1 MLKNTTKTFVLLA
14 ALGALFMGVGSIL
27 GQGGLIIGLLLGIV
41 FVGGSYWFSD
51 KVAVKAARPKPVSE
65 QEAPQ
70 LYAIVRDLTAAR
82 RHADA
87 RDLHRAAS
95 QPNAFATGR
104 NEHHAAVAVTQG
116 LLQVVDENELRGVLA
131 HEISHVRN
139 RDILIGSVA
148 ATVALA
154 ITFLARMV
162 MWGAIFG
169 GGGGN
174 RDRDNNIF
182 GLLAMVILAP
192 LAAGL
197 LQMALSRSREYEADR
212 SGAELIGTG
221 EPLAS
226 ALLKIEAYAKQ
237 VPMDIDPAH
246 ATAYI
251 INPFAG
257 RKVQVRQPLLEPPA
271 DGRPRRPPASSARR
285 AAVRYRLRGSVA
297 EVRELQ
303 RHLEVVL
310 AERGDRGLEVVALL
324 ARHPQLLALHLVLHA
339 LEPEALDEL
348 ADLAGLVGGDAD
360 VQRRGL
366 AHAALRRFL
375 DLAVRRAA

>member
-1 MLKNTTKTFVLLA
+1 MFKNTAKTFILLA
-14 ALGALFMGVGSIL
+14 ALGALFMGVGSFW
-27 GQGGLIIGLLLGIV
+27 GQGGLILGLGLGIV

-51 KVAVKAARPKPVSE
+51 KVAVRAAGAKPVSE

-70 LYAIVRDLTAAR
+70 LYAIVRDLTQRADMPMPAIYIAPAA
-82 RHADA
+82 
-87 RDLHRAAS
+87 

-148 ATVALA
+148 ATVALG
-154 ITFLARMV
+154 ITFLARMA
-162 MWGAIFG
+162 MWGALFG
-169 GGGGN
+169 GGGNNRN
-174 RDRDNNIF
+174 RDGGNVF
-182 GLLAMVILAP
+182 GMLAMVILAP

-251 INPFAG
+251 INPFSG
-257 RKVQVRQPLLEPPA
+257 RKVSFANLYSSHPPTA
-271 DGRPRRPPASSARR
+271 DRVA
-285 AAVRYRLRGSVA
+285 RLRHQHV
-297 EVRELQ
+297 
-303 RHLEVVL
+303 
-310 AERGDRGLEVVALL
+310 
-324 ARHPQLLALHLVLHA
+324 
-339 LEPEALDEL
+339 
-348 ADLAGLVGGDAD
+348 
-360 VQRRGL
+360 
-366 AHAALRRFL
+366 
-375 DLAVRRAA
+375 

>member
-1 MLKNTTKTFVLLA
+1 MLKNTTKTVVLLA
-14 ALGALFMGVGSIL
+14 ALGALFMGVGSIW
-27 GQGGLIIGLLLGIV
+27 GQGGLILGLGLGIV

-51 KVAVKAARPKPVSE
+51 KVAVKAARAKPVTE

-70 LYAIVRDLTAAR
+70 LYAIVRDLTQR
-82 RHADA
+82 ADMPMPA
-87 RDLHRAAS
+87 IYIAPAS

-148 ATVALA
+148 ATVALG
-154 ITFLARMV
+154 ITFLARMA
-162 MWGAIFG
+162 MFGALFG
-169 GGGGN
+169 GGGGDRN
-174 RDRDNNIF
+174 RDNNVF
-182 GLLAMVILAP
+182 GMLAMVILAP
-192 LAAGL
+192 IAAGL

-226 ALLKIEAYAKQ
+226 ALLKLDAYAKQ

-251 INPFAG
+251 INPFSG
-257 RKVQVRQPLLEPPA
+257 RKVSFANLYSSHPPTA
-271 DGRPRRPPASSARR
+271 DRVA
-285 AAVRYRLRGSVA
+285 RLRHQHG
-297 EVRELQ
+297 
-303 RHLEVVL
+303 
-310 AERGDRGLEVVALL
+310 
-324 ARHPQLLALHLVLHA
+324 
-339 LEPEALDEL
+339 
-348 ADLAGLVGGDAD
+348 
-360 VQRRGL
+360 
-366 AHAALRRFL
+366 
-375 DLAVRRAA
+375 